1 MSGQRVATTAGGA
14 LQISLFDPQG
24 RTQPLLER
32 FGCKVKMLP
41 AISPEALADCRV
53 LMISPNAVI
62 GRMASEQEAIK
73 QFTQAGGRVLVL
85 DQTEMGIL
93 PGDVFMEKAK
103 LHQSGFRPRIQPPPC
118 ARSAGHGLRDV
129 EPRPP
134 YR

>member
-1 MSGQRVATTAGGA
+1 MSGQRVATTPAA

-24 RTQPLLER
+24 KAQSLLNDSAQGQDASR
-32 FGCKVKMLP
+32 HF
-41 AISPEALADCRV
+41 PEALADCRV

-93 PGDVFMEKAK
+93 PGDVFMEKRNYTS
-103 LHQSGFRPRIQPPPC
+103 QGFVRIEPPPY
-118 ARSAGHGLRDV
+118 ARSERQGLRDV
-129 EPRPP
+129 ELRPP